1 MAYSELIKD
10 LSRIRIYMREF
21 FVYGFR
27 SRGDVGDKSA
37 RSYDNEK
44 RRIESWLGDFMSFR
58 RDEGGKSVFLTVDSR
73 VIAENPLYKMW
84 KAASFTKNDIN
95 LHFILLDILS
105 DGQAYKQADL
115 LSLIDER
122 YNAETIDES
131 TLRKK
136 LREYVSLGLI
146 KSEKQGKTVYFS
158 LCRDNIPLKK
168 LREAVRFFSETDPL
182 GVIGSYI
189 QDKFR
194 SGGAAPTGKSR
205 ESVFDTED
213 VGAVDFNKNAVEIF
227 SFKHRYML
235 FALDLGILLDI
246 LTAINEKTAVRF
258 IIHDARGTEITTDP
272 LYPLKIYSSTAGGR
286 QYAAVYSTAKRKIA
300 FFRLDRIDKVITENR
315 EFDGCFEDKSDCNYE
330 DCAAMLDY
338 HKNHIWGVSVGS
350 YRLNALE
357 MKLRI
362 LPADIH
368 IAKRL
373 LREMRCG
380 TVTQLSEN
388 EWLFRAEVYD
398 TGELLPWLRT
408 FTGRIISLTSTDKA
422 TEQQFWSDF
431 EETAKMY
438 AD

>member
-27 SRGDVGDKSA
+27 SRGDVGEKSA

-44 RRIESWLGDFMSFR
+44 RRIESWLSEYMSFR

-73 VIAENPLYKMW
+73 VIPKNPLYKMW

-95 LHFILLDILS
+95 LHFILLDILK
-105 DGQAYKQADL
+105 GGKAYKQADL
-115 LSLIDER
+115 LTLIDER
-122 YNAETIDES
+122 YRYDTIDES

-146 KSEKQGKTVYFS
+146 NAEKQGKTAYYS
-158 LCRDNIPLKK
+158 LCRDNIPLEK

-182 GVIGSYI
+182 GVIGSFLA
-189 QDKFR
+189 DKFQTE
-194 SGGAAPTGKSR
+194 GA
-205 ESVFDTED
+205 EV
-213 VGAVDFNKNAVEIF
+213 F

-235 FALDLGILLDI
+235 FSLDLGIMLDI
-246 LTAINEKTAVRF
+246 LTAIGEKKLIRF
-258 IIHDARGTEITTDP
+258 TFHDSRGTETTTDP
-272 LYPLKIYSSTAGGR
+272 LIPLKIYSSTAGGR
-286 QYAAVYSTAKRKIA
+286 QYAAVFNISKRKIV
-300 FFRLDRIDKVITENR
+300 FYRLDRIDKVIASDS
-315 EFDGCFEDKSDCNYE
+315 EFNGDFNEYF
-330 DCAAMLDY
+330 AMLDY
-338 HKNHIWGVSVGS
+338 HKQHIWGVSVGK

-373 LREMRCG
+373 LREKRCG
-380 TVTQLSEN
+380 TVTQLSDN

-398 TGELLPWLRT
+398 PCELLPWIRT

-422 TEQQFWSDF
+422 TEKQFWSDF